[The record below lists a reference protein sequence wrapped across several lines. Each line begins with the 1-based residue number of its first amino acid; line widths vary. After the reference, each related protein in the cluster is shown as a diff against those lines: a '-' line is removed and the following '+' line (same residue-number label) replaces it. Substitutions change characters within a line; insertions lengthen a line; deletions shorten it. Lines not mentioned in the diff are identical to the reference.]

1 MAAGIP
7 GLPPELQAEAAAEV
21 AAALKEKAGD
31 GDALPAGIPESGN
44 LPAAQVVKMS
54 AEEKARLKAAREGVT
69 PEGPEP
75 PVEQSDPSETEL
87 PAPQDED
94 AQDAYAEYLKVC
106 DEEIEFLR
114 KQRKVAGPHAHEVAL
129 AVVDK
134 DRVGFEVGDAS
145 RAATGKV
152 SGGLLLELSGPGGPR
167 FVAVYLA
174 LELL

>member
-75 PVEQSDPSETEL
+75 PVEQSDAPEAEL

-114 KQRKVAGPHAHEVAL
+114 KQRKAAGPHAHEVAL
-129 AVVDK
+129 AVVDIAQ
-134 DRVGFEVGDAS
+134 R
-145 RAATGKV
+145 RAVAQLEGLSHIGQRIQRIEALV
-152 SGGLLLELSGPGGPR
+152 EAIAAGG
-167 FVAVYLA
+167 
-174 LELL
+174 